1 MLMVSALYAILI
13 AGFGLAYFNGA
24 NDVSKGIA
32 TLAGSGVTSYR
43 GAVAWGTVWTGIG
56 AGLAALTADA
66 MLQTFNSVSSGTG
79 LHTPSIAIATMSGAI
94 LWIAFAT
101 FKGLPVS
108 TTHAIVGA
116 ITAVAIFN
124 GGLNQID
131 WRVVAGRIGIPLL
144 VSPILALV
152 LTSGILKTWRSLVPI
167 IETDCLCV
175 EDQHDMQVLATGG
188 AILQSP
194 TISLQFTSCNSKR
207 GTGAGL
213 TIGHLH
219 WTTSGLTSLA
229 RGLNDAPKIAVLLLG
244 AATLS
249 GDKQQTLPVS
259 YFAVIVFGMMAGSW
273 IAGQRVTEV
282 LARKVTSMDH
292 RQGFA
297 ANLVTAC
304 LVGIGAPLGLPMS
317 TTHVASG
324 AILGIA
330 AEQGMPLPRKLIA
343 EMILAWVVTIPI
355 AGLLSVLILM
365 VLTKI
370 QAFTH

>member
-1 MLMVSALYAILI
+1 MIVPLAAIFI
-13 AGFGLAYFNGA
+13 VGFGLAYLNGA

-32 TLAGSGVTSYR
+32 TLVGSGVTNYR
-43 GAVAWGTVWTGIG
+43 RAVAWGTIWTGIG
-56 AGLAALTADA
+56 GVLAALTAEA
-66 MLQTFNSVSSGTG
+66 MLRTFNSLSHESH
-79 LHTPSIAIATMSGAI
+79 LHTPSVVIATMSGAI
-94 LWIAFAT
+94 LWIAIAT

-124 GGLNQID
+124 GGLNQVD
-131 WRVVAGRIGIPLL
+131 WRVLTGRIGIPML

-152 LTSGILKTWRSLVPI
+152 LTSGILKTWRALVPV

-175 EDQHDMQVLATGG
+175 ENQHEIPAFSTGAAT
-188 AILQSP
+188 LQSQ
-194 TISLQFTSCNSKR
+194 IVSVRLTSCNSKAE
-207 GTGAGL
+207 TAAGL
-213 TIGHLH
+213 TMGHLH
-219 WTTSGLTSLA
+219 WTTSGLTSFA

-249 GDKQQTLPVS
+249 GGKQTLPVS

-273 IAGQRVTEV
+273 IAGQRVTEL

-324 AILGIA
+324 AVLGIA
-330 AEQGMPLPRKLIA
+330 IEQNMPLPRRLLA
-343 EMILAWVVTIPI
+343 EMIIAWVVTIPV
-355 AGLLSVLILM
+355 AGLLSVLVLI

-370 QAFTH
+370 PEFTH

>member
-1 MLMVSALYAILI
+1 MISPLLAIFI
-13 AGFGLAYFNGA
+13 VGFCLAYFNGA

-32 TLAGSGVTSYR
+32 TLVGSGVTNYR
-43 GAVAWGTVWTGIG
+43 RAVAWGTVWTGIG

-66 MLQTFNSVSSGTG
+66 MLRTFNRVSPATG

-124 GGLNQID
+124 GGLNQVD
-131 WRVVAGRIGIPLL
+131 WRVVAGRIGITML

-152 LTSGILKTWRSLVPI
+152 LTSGILKTWRALVPV

-175 EDQHDMQVLATGG
+175 ESVLEMRALATGG
-188 AILQSP
+188 ATLQLPSV
-194 TISLQFTSCNSKR
+194 SVQLTSCNSE
-207 GTGAGL
+207 TQTAAGL
-213 TIGHLH
+213 TMGHLH
-219 WTTSGLTSLA
+219 WTTSGLTSFA

-249 GDKQQTLPVS
+249 GGKQTLPAS

-273 IAGQRVTEV
+273 IAGQRVTEL

-330 AEQGMPLPRKLIA
+330 AEQRRPLPRKLIA
-343 EMILAWVVTIPI
+343 EMILAWVVTIPV
-355 AGLLSVLILM
+355 AGLLSVIVLIM
-365 VLTKI
+365 LTRI
-370 QAFTH
+370 PPFTH